1 MYTGRH
7 GSSSKTPF
15 YPKEDIMRTVGFTTK
30 AVFFC
35 ACLSACCSTLCG
47 VVHFKQTI
55 FFGNKHTSCPKSA
68 ANCPPR
74 AHLNSAPRLPSDSW
88 PRFVRHFLIVLHE
101 ISRETETTKTCTE
114 NWDLQPPMD
123 LLTPKSFPQSHLAIA
138 HIATAS
144 GWDHLT
150 FWMGLAPKYSPRLS
164 NWIHW
169 GYSGICT
176 YLWMHTSR
184 HRMYIYIYIYIH
196 IHTHVCMNELM
207 YVCMH
212 ACTL

>member
-150 FWMGLAPKYSPRLS
+150 FWMGLAPKYSPDS
-164 NWIHW
+164 VTGSIGDIQGYVPIYECIHLD
-169 GYSGICT
+169 IEC
-176 YLWMHTSR
+176 
-184 HRMYIYIYIYIH
+184 IYIYIH